1 MRWRWPLLLCFILG
15 LGAWFRL
22 LVVQSWHAPAGDG
35 MDFHQLSQELR
46 LRGRFAYG
54 PPPQP
59 LSYGRLPG
67 YPLFL
72 AHVAVREAPLG
83 IAGHVVKATRANVFL
98 DLGTAL
104 LVFLILR
111 ELGVG
116 RRGALAGLVAT
127 LLCPMLVLLSCYA
140 LTETLA
146 TFLGAL
152 ALYLA
157 LRARRAQTQGGR
169 PLPWAALCGAVAG
182 LGQLV
187 RADTLTL
194 LPSLAILVFA
204 WGRAWE
210 PGGPPARPAPP
221 SSSSSP
227 SWPRRLLPVGLML
240 GCAGLVFS
248 PWPARNLLR
257 FGEAHPAG
265 ARWRTRP
272 AGTPLP
278 PEPVSWMRTFGDGG
292 EGDGYLDLIFVAGM
306 PLLPTHPGIFMPKM
320 CDGPAQCERTR
331 ALFLRYNREGL
342 SPPVRAEFAAL
353 AAERAAAHP
362 VRTWV
367 LLPLLRVRSLW
378 RPLPEWELPLRA
390 PMLGLPQRRWVFAVA
405 DGVIYALAAL
415 GAALL
420 VISRSGSGS
429 RSRSRSGG
437 AGPRFPV
444 AAALVLPAVL
454 RTAMYAYL
462 IPAGINQRYLVE
474 IFPLLI
480 ILGVSGLSVG
490 LAWLLSL
497 RRQPGPQVIIDDVRA
512 GPS

>member
-1 MRWRWPLLLCFILG
+1 MRTRWPLLVCLGIILA
-15 LGAWFRL
+15 LSAWLRL

-54 PPPQP
+54 PPPLP

-67 YPLFL
+67 YPIFL
-72 AHVAVREAPLG
+72 AYAAVREAPLS
-83 IAGHVVKATRANVFL
+83 IAAHVVKATRANVVL

-157 LRARRAQTQGGR
+157 LRARRARLQDQKM
-169 PLPWAALCGAVAG
+169 LPWAALCGAVAG

-194 LPSLAILVFA
+194 LPSLALLLFDWRGVSA
-204 WGRAWE
+204 WR
-210 PGGPPARPAPP
+210 
-221 SSSSSP
+221 
-227 SWPRRLLPVGLML
+227 RRLLPVALML
-240 GCAGLVFS
+240 GCAGLVFL
-248 PWPARNLLR
+248 PWPARNLAR
-257 FGEAHPAG
+257 FGAPHPAG

-278 PEPVSWMRTFGDGG
+278 PEPVSWMRTWGDGG

-306 PLLPTHPGIFMPKM
+306 PLSPAHPGIFMPKM

-331 ALFLRYNREGL
+331 ALYLRHNREGL
-342 SPPVRAEFAAL
+342 SPAVRAEFAAL

-362 VRTWV
+362 VRTWI
-367 LLPLLRVRSLW
+367 LLPLQRVRSLW

-390 PMLGLPQRRWVFAVA
+390 PMLGLPRHRWAFAVA

-420 VISRSGSGS
+420 LVSSSNRDGQG
-429 RSRSRSGG
+429 R
-437 AGPRFPV
+437 V
-444 AAALVLPAVL
+444 AAAALALPAIL
-454 RTAMYAYL
+454 RTGMYAYL

-480 ILGVSGLSVG
+480 ILGVAG
-490 LAWLLSL
+490 LASL
-497 RRQPGPQVIIDDVRA
+497 RRQPGPQVVVDRVGA
-512 GPS
+512 GPP